1 MAQCDLH
8 TVIFLFLKIC
18 WFGTNGHPRKY
29 KTKTLNDVNLTV
41 TFTRRAEWRL
51 LRSFSFKSDKLLLGL
66 IRSKG
71 SVMEAI
77 SEAKGQKKLF
87 VVYISGKDEE
97 ESDKLNKLTWTDAS
111 VGFYLH
117 SQLYLQ
123 SKVIVSFI
131 TFSLL
136 QVAESLSKYCVLLHL
151 QAASV
156 DATNFSAIYPYSS
169 VPCIAAIGFSGT
181 RVWKNEGFIPAED
194 LASSLE
200 KAWLGLHIQET
211 TASIFSA
218 ALASQVPTSIPS
230 NVVLPSEEGSTSD
243 TMAASQ
249 STGTS
254 LQPSE
259 RKSTVTSASTKE
271 KNDGT
276 AAIKVKQS
284 AEPSNQPASS
294 VQAEKEPIRHA
305 APRPDDDITSKSSTD
320 RKRKQETV
328 ISKAERDIINLPK
341 SVATKEIV
349 KAKDEGGE
357 DGESWK
363 PPSDVHL
370 NIRLP
375 DGANLQE
382 KFSVT
387 STLRM
392 VKDYVNINQTTTELG
407 GAYDLAVPYP
417 RKVYSDQDLDKS
429 LSELDLLGRQALIV
443 VPRKRATVY
452 QRGPSY
458 SEPNNNTDT
467 NSGGYFGY
475 LRRVLSYANP
485 FSYFGG
491 ASSSAPEPRGSMEY
505 MPVASNAE
513 VRNNVAQAGSEGR
526 GNVRNRRP
534 TTSRI
539 GSNIHTLRHDEED
552 APFGDGNAFWNG
564 NSTQYGGESGG
575 GDSNDRR

>member
-1 MAQCDLH
+1 MYPYEDSGLIMEQYYNFL
-8 TVIFLFLKIC
+8 LFLKIC
-18 WFGTNGHPRKY
+18 WFGTNGHPGKY
-29 KTKTLNDVNLTV
+29 KKTKTLNDVNLTV
-41 TFTRRAEWRL
+41 TFSRLAEWRL

-77 SEAKGQKKLF
+77 LEAKTQKKLF

-111 VGFYLH
+111 V
-117 SQLYLQ
+117 
-123 SKVIVSFI
+123 
-131 TFSLL
+131 
-136 QVAESLSKYCVLLHL
+136 AESLSKYCVLLHL
-151 QAASV
+151 EAASV

-181 RVWKNEGFIPAED
+181 QVWKNEGFIAAED

-218 ALASQVPTSIPS
+218 ALASQNSEQPTSSPS

-254 LQPSE
+254 VQPSE
-259 RKSTVTSASTKE
+259 RKSTVTSESTKE

-284 AEPSNQPASS
+284 AETSNQPASS
-294 VQAEKEPIRHA
+294 VQAEKEPVRPA
-305 APRPDDDITSKSSTD
+305 APRPDDSSTSKSSTD

-328 ISKAERDIINLPK
+328 VSKAERDIINLPK
-341 SVATKEIV
+341 PVATKEIV

-387 STLRM
+387 SALRM
-392 VKDYVNINQTTTELG
+392 VKDYVNSNQTTTEL

-429 LSELDLLGRQALIV
+429 LSELGLLGRQALIV

-458 SEPNNNTDT
+458 SEPNNNIDT

-513 VRNNVAQAGSEGR
+513 VRNTLAQGGSEGR

>member
-8 TVIFLFLKIC
+8 TKIMEA
-18 WFGTNGHPRKY
+18 
-29 KTKTLNDVNLTV
+29 LT
-41 TFTRRAEWRL
+41 F
-51 LRSFSFKSDKLLLGL
+51 
-66 IRSKG
+66 KG

-77 SEAKGQKKLF
+77 LEAKTQKKLF

-111 VGFYLH
+111 VGFSTFAIKGH
-117 SQLYLQ
+117 CFIPNI
-123 SKVIVSFI
+123 IVVCLL
-131 TFSLL
+131 LL
-136 QVAESLSKYCVLLHL
+136 QVAQSLSKYCVLLHL

-181 RVWKNEGFIPAED
+181 QVWKNEGFIAAED

-218 ALASQVPTSIPS
+218 ALASQNSEQPTSSAS

-243 TMAASQ
+243 AVAASQ

-254 LQPSE
+254 VQPSE

-271 KNDGT
+271 KNDGS

-294 VQAEKEPIRHA
+294 VQAEKEPVRPA
-305 APRPDDDITSKSSTD
+305 APRPDDSSTSKSSTD

-328 ISKAERDIINLPK
+328 INKDERDINLPK
-341 SVATKEIV
+341 SVATEEIV
-349 KAKDEGGE
+349 KAKEEGGE

-392 VKDYVNINQTTTELG
+392 VKDYVNSNQTTTELG
-407 GAYDLAVPYP
+407 AAYDLAVPYP
-417 RKVYSDQDLDKS
+417 RKVYSDQGTSKSPMHPTDLDIFFCKEHSICADLDKS
-429 LSELDLLGRQALIV
+429 LSELGLLGRQALIV

-458 SEPNNNTDT
+458 SEPNNNIDT

-513 VRNNVAQAGSEGR
+513 VRNTLAQGGSEGR

>member
-1 MAQCDLH
+1 MLSYM
-8 TVIFLFLKIC
+8 VLK
-18 WFGTNGHPRKY
+18 
-29 KTKTLNDVNLTV
+29 
-41 TFTRRAEWRL
+41 
-51 LRSFSFKSDKLLLGL
+51 
-66 IRSKG
+66 
-71 SVMEAI
+71 
-77 SEAKGQKKLF
+77 Q
-87 VVYISGKDEE
+87 
-97 ESDKLNKLTWTDAS
+97 
-111 VGFYLH
+111 
-117 SQLYLQ
+117 
-123 SKVIVSFI
+123 
-131 TFSLL
+131 
-136 QVAESLSKYCVLLHL
+136 
-151 QAASV
+151 
-156 DATNFSAIYPYSS
+156 
-169 VPCIAAIGFSGT
+169 
-181 RVWKNEGFIPAED
+181 
-194 LASSLE
+194 
-200 KAWLGLHIQET
+200 
-211 TASIFSA
+211 
-218 ALASQVPTSIPS
+218 
-230 NVVLPSEEGSTSD
+230 
-243 TMAASQ
+243 
-249 STGTS
+249 
-254 LQPSE
+254 
-259 RKSTVTSASTKE
+259 
-271 KNDGT
+271 
-276 AAIKVKQS
+276 VKQS

-294 VQAEKEPIRHA
+294 VQAEKEPVRHA

-341 SVATKEIV
+341 SVATEEIV

-505 MPVASNAE
+505 
-513 VRNNVAQAGSEGR
+513 SEL
-526 GNVRNRRP
+526 
-534 TTSRI
+534 I
-539 GSNIHTLRHDEED
+539 KH
-552 APFGDGNAFWNG
+552 PF
-564 NSTQYGGESGG
+564 
-575 GDSNDRR
+575 

>member
-1 MAQCDLH
+1 
-8 TVIFLFLKIC
+8 
-18 WFGTNGHPRKY
+18 

-41 TFTRRAEWRL
+41 TFSRLAEWRVL
-51 LRSFSFKSDKLLLGL
+51 TAFSFKSDKLLLGL

-77 SEAKGQKKLF
+77 LEAKTQKKLF

-111 VGFYLH
+111 VGFSTFAIKGH
-117 SQLYLQ
+117 CFIPNI
-123 SKVIVSFI
+123 IVVCLL
-131 TFSLL
+131 LL

-181 RVWKNEGFIPAED
+181 QVWKNEGFIAAED

-218 ALASQVPTSIPS
+218 ALASQNSEQPTSSAS

-243 TMAASQ
+243 AVAASQ

-254 LQPSE
+254 VQPSE

-271 KNDGT
+271 KNDGS

-284 AEPSNQPASS
+284 AEPCNQPASS
-294 VQAEKEPIRHA
+294 VQAEKEPVRPA
-305 APRPDDDITSKSSTD
+305 APRPDDSSTSKSSTD

-328 ISKAERDIINLPK
+328 ISKAERDVNLPK

-349 KAKDEGGE
+349 KAKEEGGE

-392 VKDYVNINQTTTELG
+392 VKDYVNSNQTTTEL

-429 LSELDLLGRQALIV
+429 LSELGLLGRQALIV
-443 VPRKRATVY
+443 VPRKRATVH

-458 SEPNNNTDT
+458 PEPNNNTDT

-505 MPVASNAE
+505 K
-513 VRNNVAQAGSEGR
+513 VRNTLAQAGSEDR

>member
-1 MAQCDLH
+1 MEALSS
-8 TVIFLFLKIC
+8 
-18 WFGTNGHPRKY
+18 
-29 KTKTLNDVNLTV
+29 LT
-41 TFTRRAEWRL
+41 F
-51 LRSFSFKSDKLLLGL
+51 
-66 IRSKG
+66 KG

-77 SEAKGQKKLF
+77 FEAKGQKKLF
-87 VVYISGKDEE
+87 VVYISGEDEV
-97 ESDKLNKLTWTDAS
+97 SDKLNKLTWTDAS
-111 VGFYLH
+111 V
-117 SQLYLQ
+117 
-123 SKVIVSFI
+123 
-131 TFSLL
+131 
-136 QVAESLSKYCVLLHL
+136 AESVSKYCVLLHL

-181 RVWKNEGFIPAED
+181 QVWKNEGFIAAED
-194 LASSLE
+194 LSSSLE

-211 TASIFSA
+211 TANIFSA
-218 ALASQVPTSIPS
+218 ALASQNSEQPISSSS
-230 NVVLPSEEGSTSD
+230 NVVLPSEGGTSD
-243 TMAASQ
+243 AVAASQ
-249 STGTS
+249 STETS
-254 LQPSE
+254 VQPSE
-259 RKSTVTSASTKE
+259 RKSTVTSPSTKE
-271 KNDGT
+271 NSDGA
-276 AAIKVKQS
+276 AAIEDKES
-284 AEPSNQPASS
+284 AEPSNLCDTTNNQPASS
-294 VQAEKEPIRHA
+294 VDVKHGAIENASSVQAENKPIRPA
-305 APRPDDDITSKSSTD
+305 APKPDDSTSKSSTD

-328 ISKAERDIINLPK
+328 ISKAGRDINLAK
-341 SVATKEIV
+341 SVDAKEIV
-349 KAKDEGGE
+349 KPKDEGE
-357 DGESWK
+357 DGETWRQS
-363 PPSDVHL
+363 SDVHL

-392 VKDYVNINQTTTELG
+392 VKDYVNSNQTTEL

-458 SEPNNNTDT
+458 SESNNNTDT
-467 NSGGYFGY
+467 NNGGYFAY
-475 LRRVLSYANP
+475 LRRLLSYANP
-485 FSYFGG
+485 FSYLGG
-491 ASSSAPEPRGSMEY
+491 GTANASSSAPEPRGSIDY

-513 VRNNVAQAGSEGR
+513 VRNNLAQAAEGR

-575 GDSNDRR
+575 DSNDRR

>member
-1 MAQCDLH
+1 MEALSS
-8 TVIFLFLKIC
+8 
-18 WFGTNGHPRKY
+18 
-29 KTKTLNDVNLTV
+29 LT
-41 TFTRRAEWRL
+41 F
-51 LRSFSFKSDKLLLGL
+51 
-66 IRSKG
+66 KG
-71 SVMEAI
+71 SVTEAI
-77 SEAKGQKKLF
+77 FEAKGQKKLF
-87 VVYISGKDEE
+87 VVYISGEDE
-97 ESDKLNKLTWTDAS
+97 ESDKLNNLTWTDTS
-111 VGFYLH
+111 
-117 SQLYLQ
+117 
-123 SKVIVSFI
+123 
-131 TFSLL
+131 
-136 QVAESLSKYCVLLHL
+136 VAESVSKYCVLLHL
-151 QAASV
+151 QAASA

-181 RVWKNEGFIPAED
+181 QVWKNEGFIAAED

-218 ALASQVPTSIPS
+218 ALASQNSEQPASSAS
-230 NVVLPSEEGSTSD
+230 NVVLPPEGGTSD
-243 TMAASQ
+243 AVVASQ

-254 LQPSE
+254 VQSSE
-259 RKSTVTSASTKE
+259 RKSTKE
-271 KNDGT
+271 KSDGT

-294 VQAEKEPIRHA
+294 IDGTNAKVEHEAIETSSCVQAEKEPIRPA
-305 APRPDDDITSKSSTD
+305 APSPENSTSKSSTD

-328 ISKAERDIINLPK
+328 INKAERDINIAK
-341 SVATKEIV
+341 SVSAEEIV
-349 KAKDEGGE
+349 KPKDEAE

-363 PPSDVHL
+363 QSSDVHL

-375 DGANLQE
+375 HGSNLQE

-387 STLRM
+387 STLKM
-392 VKDYVNINQTTTELG
+392 VKDYVNSNQTTEL

-417 RKVYSDQDLDKS
+417 RKVYKDQDLDKS

-443 VPRKRATVY
+443 IPRKRATVY

-458 SEPNNNTDT
+458 SESNNTTDT
-467 NSGGYFGY
+467 NNGGYFAY

-485 FSYFGG
+485 FSYLGG
-491 ASSSAPEPRGSMEY
+491 GTANASSSTQEPRV
-505 MPVASNAE
+505 PVASNAE
-513 VRNNVAQAGSEGR
+513 QRNNLARVSSEGR

-575 GDSNDRR
+575 DSNDRR

>member
-1 MAQCDLH
+1 
-8 TVIFLFLKIC
+8 
-18 WFGTNGHPRKY
+18 
-29 KTKTLNDVNLTV
+29 
-41 TFTRRAEWRL
+41 
-51 LRSFSFKSDKLLLGL
+51 
-66 IRSKG
+66 
-71 SVMEAI
+71 
-77 SEAKGQKKLF
+77 
-87 VVYISGKDEE
+87 
-97 ESDKLNKLTWTDAS
+97 
-111 VGFYLH
+111 
-117 SQLYLQ
+117 
-123 SKVIVSFI
+123 
-131 TFSLL
+131 
-136 QVAESLSKYCVLLHL
+136 
-151 QAASV
+151 
-156 DATNFSAIYPYSS
+156 
-169 VPCIAAIGFSGT
+169 
-181 RVWKNEGFIPAED
+181 
-194 LASSLE
+194 
-200 KAWLGLHIQET
+200 
-211 TASIFSA
+211 
-218 ALASQVPTSIPS
+218 
-230 NVVLPSEEGSTSD
+230 
-243 TMAASQ
+243 MAASQ

-294 VQAEKEPIRHA
+294 VQAEKEPVRHA

>member
-1 MAQCDLH
+1 MEA
-8 TVIFLFLKIC
+8 
-18 WFGTNGHPRKY
+18 
-29 KTKTLNDVNLTV
+29 LT
-41 TFTRRAEWRL
+41 F
-51 LRSFSFKSDKLLLGL
+51 
-66 IRSKG
+66 KG

-77 SEAKGQKKLF
+77 LEAKGQKKLF
-87 VVYISGKDEE
+87 VVYISGEDED
-97 ESDKLNKLTWTDAS
+97 SDKLNNLTWTEAS
-111 VGFYLH
+111 
-117 SQLYLQ
+117 
-123 SKVIVSFI
+123 
-131 TFSLL
+131 
-136 QVAESLSKYCVLLHL
+136 VAESLSKYCVLLHL

-181 RVWKNEGFIPAED
+181 QVWKNEGFIVAED

-218 ALASQVPTSIPS
+218 ALASQNSDQPTSSAS
-230 NVVLPSEEGSTSD
+230 NVVLPSDGRTSD
-243 TMAASQ
+243 AVSSSQ

-254 LQPSE
+254 VQPSE
-259 RKSTVTSASTKE
+259 AKSTVTSASTKE
-271 KNDGT
+271 KSDDT

-284 AEPSNQPASS
+284 AEPTNQAASSVDGTKPNVVHGATETPSS
-294 VQAEKEPIRHA
+294 VQAEKEPIRPA
-305 APRPDDDITSKSSTD
+305 APRPDDSTSKSSTD

-328 ISKAERDIINLPK
+328 VNKAERDINLAK
-341 SVATKEIV
+341 SVDEKEIV
-349 KAKDEGGE
+349 TPNDEGE
-357 DGESWK
+357 DEKSWRQS
-363 PPSDVHL
+363 SDVHL

-375 DGANLQE
+375 HGANLQE

-392 VKDYVNINQTTTELG
+392 VKDYVDSKQTPGL

-417 RKVYSDQDLDKS
+417 RKVYSDQDFDKS
-429 LSELDLLGRQALIV
+429 LSELGLLGRQALIV

-458 SEPNNNTDT
+458 SESNNNTTDT
-467 NSGGYFGY
+467 NNGGYFAY
-475 LRRVLSYANP
+475 LRRLLSYANP
-485 FSYFGG
+485 FSYLGG
-491 ASSSAPEPRGSMEY
+491 GTPNASSSAPEPRGSMEY
-505 MPVASNAE
+505 MPVASSAE
-513 VRNNVAQAGSEGR
+513 QRNNVAQAAEGR